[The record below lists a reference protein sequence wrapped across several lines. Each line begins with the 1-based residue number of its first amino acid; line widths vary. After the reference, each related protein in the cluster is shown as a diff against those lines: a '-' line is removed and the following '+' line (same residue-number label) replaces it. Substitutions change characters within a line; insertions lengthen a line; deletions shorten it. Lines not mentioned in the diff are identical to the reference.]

1 MRVKLYRNDLKTSES
16 VSRDFC
22 EIPFSSRPLDVT
34 ASLIPER
41 RKTDV
46 DCVMEMVLAVL
57 GVLSMAT

>member
-1 MRVKLYRNDLKTSES
+1 MT
-16 VSRDFC
+16 C

-34 ASLIPER
+34 AALIPER

-46 DCVMEMVLAVL
+46 ECAMEMVLAVL